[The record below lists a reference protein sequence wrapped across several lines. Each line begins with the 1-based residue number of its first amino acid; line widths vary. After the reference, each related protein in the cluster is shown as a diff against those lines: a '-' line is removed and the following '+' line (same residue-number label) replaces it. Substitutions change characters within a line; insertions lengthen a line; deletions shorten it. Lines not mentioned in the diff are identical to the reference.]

1 MQNLT
6 VLGILIKSGT
16 ERQHSNIS
24 VMKTAKLLSVY
35 LLAAFAVTS
44 CSKEKKE
51 VAVGFP
57 SDFPTYTDA
66 RKVDYVMKHAGP
78 DSVARFVIDATLG
91 RLGNIRIDSLAL
103 AATHAY
109 SNYNDSSLIVYS
121 TTFDE
126 YSSTLPLPDKMKIY
140 VAAGKSVPQ
149 QLGYQLGLEYVSQIR
164 ENRKTV
170 GRVKEEREEFRRAC
184 ADDTVTYVHFVKGFQ
199 TALKVDQGH
208 DLPDEIYKSFAE
220 D

>member
-1 MQNLT
+1 
-6 VLGILIKSGT
+6 
-16 ERQHSNIS
+16 
-24 VMKTAKLLSVY
+24 MKTAKLLASY
-35 LLAAFAVTS
+35 LLIACAFAS
-44 CSKEKKE
+44 CSKEKSVQRE
-51 VAVGFP
+51 GFP
-57 SDFPTYTDA
+57 PDFNTYTDA
-66 RKVDYVMKHAGP
+66 AKVDYVMKHAGP

-109 SNYNDSSLIVYS
+109 SNYNDSALVVYS
-121 TTFDE
+121 TVFDE

-170 GRVKEEREEFRRAC
+170 GRVKEEMEEFKKAC
-184 ADDTVTYVHFVKGFQ
+184 ADDTVTYSRFIKGFQ
-199 TALKVDQGH
+199 TALKVDHGQ
-208 DLPDEIYKSFAE
+208 DLPEEIYKTFAE
-220 D
+220 E

>member
-1 MQNLT
+1 
-6 VLGILIKSGT
+6 
-16 ERQHSNIS
+16 
-24 VMKTAKLLSVY
+24 MKTAL
-35 LLAAFAVTS
+35 LLAASILAACAVSS

-51 VAVGFP
+51 QATGFP
-57 SDFPTYTDA
+57 ADFSTYTDA
-66 RKVDYVMKHAGP
+66 GKVDYVMKHASP

-91 RLGNIRIDSLAL
+91 RLGNVRIDSLAI

-140 VAAGKSVPQ
+140 AAAGKSVPQ

-164 ENRKTV
+164 ENHKTV
-170 GRVKEEREEFRRAC
+170 GRVKEEMEEFRKAC
-184 ADDTVTYVHFVKGFQ
+184 ADDTVTYIRFVKGFQ
-199 TALKVDQGH
+199 TALKVDQGQ
-208 DLPDEIYKSFAE
+208 DLSDEIYKAFAE
-220 D
+220 